1 MKYTLTKYD
10 VLKLYPEMTPI
21 EIKKEFGDR
30 RPSIK
35 QLYNITNKVADKS
48 ACKKRQERKMRW
60 IEKRPP
66 QLTTQEVSSMVGEYS
81 DWIKQVEVKRIWEEI
96 NHFEGRF

>member
-1 MKYTLTKYD
+1 
-10 VLKLYPEMTPI
+10 
-21 EIKKEFGDR
+21 
-30 RPSIK
+30 
-35 QLYNITNKVADKS
+35 
-48 ACKKRQERKMRW
+48 MRW